1 MAGSLD
7 RMMQNMLKHSDAE
20 RAFMP
25 WTQDVE
31 DKLLYSLMILG
42 KSCVF
47 HYIELLFAKH
57 NWNVVV
63 HNNMVVFFTI
73 HSSTVVCCVEQ
84 NSNFKSKSIVN

>member
-1 MAGSLD
+1 MDKVTDTLRGSMAGSLD

-42 KSCVF
+42 KSCGF
-47 HYIELLFAKH
+47 HYL
-57 NWNVVV
+57 
-63 HNNMVVFFTI
+63 
-73 HSSTVVCCVEQ
+73 
-84 NSNFKSKSIVN
+84 